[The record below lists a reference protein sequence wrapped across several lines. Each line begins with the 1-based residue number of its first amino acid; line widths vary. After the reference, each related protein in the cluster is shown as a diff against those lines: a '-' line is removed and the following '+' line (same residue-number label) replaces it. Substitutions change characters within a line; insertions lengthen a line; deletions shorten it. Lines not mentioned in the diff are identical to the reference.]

1 MKNNGYPN
9 DLPYRGPNSDCTVF
23 DKDHHPT
30 KLIDVFGRHI
40 ADWDKE
46 KGKWKYL
53 AAVPNK

>member
-46 KGKWKYL
+46 KGKWK
-53 AAVPNK
+53 